1 MTTQSSL
8 LNNNTLA
15 FIALSN
21 EYCQALESARESERI
36 PFVENMLRLL
46 PRIYISATDLQLN
59 QFLAEDAYLEGRLDE
74 DFYDSVRRSVEN
86 LLGPDDTYLEVF
98 EEDMKYSDTPIAA
111 SVSEGLADIFQVMY
125 NLLDAI
131 RDMPEEVVLSALVAV
146 KDDFES
152 YWSRVL
158 CNVLRALNHIRYTST
173 QPTSNNNGRL
183 SSGRR
188 SVLPIP
194 EDKKKSLPRPA
205 SLH

>member
-1 MTTQSSL
+1 MYLMTTQSSL
-8 LNNNTLA
+8 LNNNALA

-173 QPTSNNNGRL
+173 TAD
-183 SSGRR
+183 
-188 SVLPIP
+188 
-194 EDKKKSLPRPA
+194 E
-205 SLH
+205 

>member
-1 MTTQSSL
+1 MKPSSL

-21 EYCQALESARESERI
+21 EYCQALEDAREAERI

-59 QFLAEDAYLEGRLDE
+59 QFLAEEAYIEGRLDE
-74 DFYDSVRRSVEN
+74 DFYESVRMSVAN

-111 SVSEGLADIFQVMY
+111 SVSEGLADIFQVLY

-131 RDMPEEVVLSALVAV
+131 RDMPEEVVLSSVVAV

-158 CNVLRALNHIRYTST
+158 CNVLRALNHIRYSST
-173 QPTSNNNGRL
+173 TAD
-183 SSGRR
+183 
-188 SVLPIP
+188 
-194 EDKKKSLPRPA
+194 E
-205 SLH
+205 

>member
-1 MTTQSSL
+1 M
-8 LNNNTLA
+8 
-15 FIALSN
+15 
-21 EYCQALESARESERI
+21 
-36 PFVENMLRLL
+36 
-46 PRIYISATDLQLN
+46 
-59 QFLAEDAYLEGRLDE
+59 
-74 DFYDSVRRSVEN
+74 EN

-173 QPTSNNNGRL
+173 TAD
-183 SSGRR
+183 
-188 SVLPIP
+188 
-194 EDKKKSLPRPA
+194 E
-205 SLH
+205 

>member
-1 MTTQSSL
+1 
-8 LNNNTLA
+8 
-15 FIALSN
+15 
-21 EYCQALESARESERI
+21 
-36 PFVENMLRLL
+36 MLRLL

-74 DFYDSVRRSVEN
+74 DFYDSVRRGVEN

-146 KDDFES
+146 KDDFEA

-173 QPTSNNNGRL
+173 TAD
-183 SSGRR
+183 
-188 SVLPIP
+188 
-194 EDKKKSLPRPA
+194 E
-205 SLH
+205 